1 MSNTQITSQAEKLAL
16 IRESERMTRKQ
27 VAELTGINYNT
38 YAGYEQGKVKM
49 SFDAGMKFFKPE
61 RFRKYRDWFMFDET
75 DPAGGQ
81 IAPALAHWARLNNLA
96 PLRPKDWLTIY
107 SAYVCS
113 KCTKENCINFQVVE
127 VNSVIGGLY
136 VY

>member
-49 SFDAGMKFFKPE
+49 SFDAGMKFSSQKDFASTVTGSCLMKLIP
-61 RFRKYRDWFMFDET
+61 
-75 DPAGGQ
+75 
-81 IAPALAHWARLNNLA
+81 LAD
-96 PLRPKDWLTIY
+96 K
-107 SAYVCS
+107 
-113 KCTKENCINFQVVE
+113 
-127 VNSVIGGLY
+127 
-136 VY
+136 

>member
-1 MSNTQITSQAEKLAL
+1 MSNAQITSQAEKLAL

-81 IAPALAHWARLNNLA
+81 IAPALAH
-96 PLRPKDWLTIY
+96 
-107 SAYVCS
+107 
-113 KCTKENCINFQVVE
+113 
-127 VNSVIGGLY
+127 IGQDSTTLHHSDQKTG
-136 VY
+136 

>member
-49 SFDAGMKFFKPE
+49 S
-61 RFRKYRDWFMFDET
+61 
-75 DPAGGQ
+75 
-81 IAPALAHWARLNNLA
+81 
-96 PLRPKDWLTIY
+96 LTQ
-107 SAYVCS
+107 A
-113 KCTKENCINFQVVE
+113 
-127 VNSVIGGLY
+127 
-136 VY
+136 

>member
-1 MSNTQITSQAEKLAL
+1 
-16 IRESERMTRKQ
+16 
-27 VAELTGINYNT
+27 
-38 YAGYEQGKVKM
+38 M

-75 DPAGGQ
+75 DPA
-81 IAPALAHWARLNNLA
+81 ADNSPALAHIGQDSTTCT
-96 PLRPKDWLTIY
+96 LRPKDWLTIY

>member
-49 SFDAGMKFFKPE
+49 SFDAGMKFFK
-61 RFRKYRDWFMFDET
+61 YRDWFMFDET

-81 IAPALAHWARLNNLA
+81 IAPALAH
-96 PLRPKDWLTIY
+96 
-107 SAYVCS
+107 
-113 KCTKENCINFQVVE
+113 
-127 VNSVIGGLY
+127 IGQDSTTLHHSDQKTG
-136 VY
+136 

>member
-1 MSNTQITSQAEKLAL
+1 
-16 IRESERMTRKQ
+16 MTRKQ

-81 IAPALAHWARLNNLA
+81 IAPALAHIGQDSTTLHHSDQKTGWRFIQHMCA
-96 PLRPKDWLTIY
+96 
-107 SAYVCS
+107 
-113 KCTKENCINFQVVE
+113 
-127 VNSVIGGLY
+127 VNVRKKIALIFK
-136 VY
+136 